1 MPSAVIIGASI
12 GGLVAAAQLR
22 DAGWDVTLLEKGRA
36 VGGLYATVD
45 TPFGTCE
52 LGMHVL
58 YVSAQQQA
66 LLNAIFGAD
75 AFIEKSGVEVDIG
88 AAFNHAMLN
97 PHSIYP
103 DVRGLPEW
111 SLIREQI
118 LQRQDQDVGASA
130 ADELQ
135 ARFGEVAAK
144 QVVAPILQKL
154 WKQPSEVLTPGA
166 LHCFFDLRRI
176 ILADKADADVLKQ
189 EPRLDAVIG
198 NPLQTQPAGEV
209 YGGRRALFF
218 SASAHDL
225 SGRALT
231 YLQER
236 GISIELSCDV
246 QLQDDVLMRDG
257 KPLSEA
263 FDACILASPLAAL
276 APGLSEQLDGV
287 ELSIFYFQIEPLA
300 LPAYY
305 VLCHAS
311 ELAASRIVNYGAY
324 NFEHAAHLDR
334 LLAVEALHEIG
345 QPPSIE
351 QLSLELERVLPGI
364 DIRDSY
370 TLPRRLR
377 VAAPSLANAAKLDE
391 LAQRVSLRSGFKLLY
406 FTGMRTDKGVFFS
419 HQTVG
424 AAHAAAL
431 DCSRKL
437 P

>member
-1 MPSAVIIGASI
+1 MPSAVIVGASI

-22 DAGWDVTLLEKGRA
+22 EAGWDVTLLEKGQA

-58 YVSAQQQA
+58 YVNAEQQA
-66 LLNAIFGAD
+66 LLTAMFGAE
-75 AFIEKSGVEVDIG
+75 AFIEKHGVEVDIG
-88 AAFNHAMLN
+88 ASFNSGTFN
-97 PHSIYP
+97 PNSIYP
-103 DVRGLPEW
+103 DVRHLPELP
-111 SLIREQI
+111 LIREQV
-118 LQRQDQDVGASA
+118 LQRREQDAGASA
-130 ADELQ
+130 TEESH
-135 ARFGEVAAK
+135 ARFGALVAE
-144 QVVAPILQKL
+144 QVVAPILEKL
-154 WKQPSEVLTPGA
+154 WKQPAETLTSGA

-176 ILADKADADVLKQ
+176 ILADKPQADVLKQ

-198 NPLQTQPAGEV
+198 NPEQTRPAGEV

-218 SASAHDL
+218 STTAHGL
-225 SGRALT
+225 SDRAVG
-231 YLQER
+231 YLR
-236 GISIELSCDV
+236 GQGVTVELGCDV
-246 QLQDDVLMRDG
+246 RLEDDMLVRDG
-257 KPLSEA
+257 KPLSGE

-276 APGLSEQLDGV
+276 APEVAQQLDSV

-305 VLCHAS
+305 VLCHDS
-311 ELAASRIVNYGAY
+311 GFAASRIVNYGAY
-324 NFEHAAHLDR
+324 NFDQAPHLDR
-334 LLAVEALHEIG
+334 VLAIEALHEVG

-351 QLSLELERVLPGI
+351 RLVCELQQVIPGVRVL
-364 DIRDSY
+364 DSHG
-370 TLPRRLR
+370 LSRRLR
-377 VAAPSLANAAKLDE
+377 VAVPSLANAARLDD
-391 LAQRVSLRSGFKLLY
+391 LARRVSERSGFGVLH

-431 DCSRKL
+431 DCSRRL

>member
-12 GGLVAAAQLR
+12 GGLVAAARLR
-22 DAGWDVTLLEKGRA
+22 DAGWDVTLLEKGRS

-45 TPFGTCE
+45 TPFGICE

-58 YVSAQQQA
+58 YVSSEQQA
-66 LLNAIFGAD
+66 LLSAMFGAD
-75 AFIEKSGVEVDIG
+75 AFIEKTGVEVDIG
-88 AAFNHAMLN
+88 AAFNHGTLN

-103 DVRGLPEW
+103 DVRGLPERP
-111 SLIREQI
+111 LIREQV
-118 LQRQDQDVGASA
+118 LQRQEQSTGFSA

-135 ARFGEVAAK
+135 IRFGEVAAT

-154 WKQPSEVLTPGA
+154 WKQPSAALTPGA

-176 ILADKADADVLKQ
+176 ILADKVEADVLKQ

-198 NPLQTQPAGEV
+198 NPQQTQPAGEV

-218 SASAHDL
+218 SAAAHDL
-225 SGRALT
+225 SGRALE
-231 YLQER
+231 YLQGR
-236 GISIELSCDV
+236 GIHIELSCDV
-246 QLQDDVLMRDG
+246 QLQDDVLLRDG
-257 KPLSEA
+257 KPLSDV
-263 FDACILASPLAAL
+263 FDVCILASPLAAL
-276 APGLSEQLDGV
+276 APGLAEQLDGV

-334 LLAVEALHEIG
+334 LLAIETLHEIG
-345 QPPSIE
+345 QPPTIE
-351 QLSLELERVLPGI
+351 QLTLELERVLPGI

-377 VAAPSLANAAKLDE
+377 VAAPSLTNAARLDD
-391 LAQRVSLRSGFKLLY
+391 LAQRVSTRSGFKLLY

-431 DCSRKL
+431 DCSRRL